1 MQWRCGVSVPFIWHE
16 ENHESLVPLR
26 KKRDHPLLRLL
37 NWVTRVTQTD
47 DPGDVTSAKH
57 PITPK
62 KRGVR
67 ITVTADET
75 NIIAYLE

>member
-1 MQWRCGVSVPFIWHE
+1 MNDETQRERKPRKSPWSRCG
-16 ENHESLVPLR
+16 
-26 KKRDHPLLRLL
+26 KKRDPSASGVSPAKLGYQSDT
-37 NWVTRVTQTD
+37 NG